1 MSVRKSDPRLF
12 VLSTIPTKSDQEI
25 RGSKLPTH
33 SDVLKSYIAFREEL
47 VDVTSTVTTKKR
59 DAANR
64 TVVEVLKQ
72 YTRANIPTVA
82 HHIMAERIIKLNTD
96 YQTITKIPEAR
107 RDNPKPKNTIDAFKL
122 KLTTTMPFWPKDVFR
137 MLNKEDELFLK
148 DMMTKRTCTM
158 AGEDKVFKKKEEAK
172 ALRRKREQDF
182 TEKEKA
188 RQMEDV
194 YDYESRNSD
203 CNNQEKE
210 CEDYE
215 DEESKSPNP
224 RKHRRLNKTGVQLFI
239 PHDILKN
246 PDVVSCSTRC
256 NISNG
261 SLSSLMHTVITSC
274 GGAASKVNLHE
285 TQAFR

>member
-1 MSVRKSDPRLF
+1 
-12 VLSTIPTKSDQEI
+12 
-25 RGSKLPTH
+25 
-33 SDVLKSYIAFREEL
+33 
-47 VDVTSTVTTKKR
+47 
-59 DAANR
+59 
-64 TVVEVLKQ
+64 
-72 YTRANIPTVA
+72 
-82 HHIMAERIIKLNTD
+82 
-96 YQTITKIPEAR
+96 
-107 RDNPKPKNTIDAFKL
+107 
-122 KLTTTMPFWPKDVFR
+122 MPFWPKDVFR

-148 DMMTKRTCTM
+148 DMVTKRTCTM
-158 AGEDKVFKKKEEAK
+158 AGGEDMVFKKKDEAK

-203 CNNQEKE
+203 CNVNE
-210 CEDYE
+210 CDDYE
-215 DEESKSPNP
+215 DEESKSLNP

>member
-1 MSVRKSDPRLF
+1 
-12 VLSTIPTKSDQEI
+12 
-25 RGSKLPTH
+25 
-33 SDVLKSYIAFREEL
+33 
-47 VDVTSTVTTKKR
+47 
-59 DAANR
+59 
-64 TVVEVLKQ
+64 
-72 YTRANIPTVA
+72 
-82 HHIMAERIIKLNTD
+82 
-96 YQTITKIPEAR
+96 
-107 RDNPKPKNTIDAFKL
+107 
-122 KLTTTMPFWPKDVFR
+122 
-137 MLNKEDELFLK
+137 
-148 DMMTKRTCTM
+148 
-158 AGEDKVFKKKEEAK
+158 
-172 ALRRKREQDF
+172 
-182 TEKEKA
+182 
-188 RQMEDV
+188 MEDV

-224 RKHRRLNKTGVQLFI
+224 RKHNKTGVQLFI